1 MIVSIVFCFLM
12 SLVITFFVLA
22 GNGFSLI
29 SIFYGIFLLILYSGM
44 TFSEARKKGSSSI
57 FRRIFLITFAVL
69 FCISFIG
76 TLFDE
81 RGSMAI
87 TNEAM
92 ASSELPFCHIAI
104 PQVLLPFLITNSIIF
119 PARVTGHYTSIASM
133 LGLWLIFTLTIGRG
147 WCGWVCFYG
156 GWDEAFS
163 HASKKKRLNLLS
175 RNKEIRDFQFGFF
188 FFIVL
193 ACIGTMSAVYCSW
206 FCPFKLV
213 TEFNPMTTIPGL
225 IGGVLFI
232 GLFLGLAVIL
242 PLVTKRRT
250 QCSTLCPFDA
260 FASLTDRVSI
270 FKMEIDTEKCIGCL
284 KCANACPFGALDI
297 ETIRQKKG
305 APELTCAKCGEC
317 VSVCPANAISYQFR
331 FASKCKIPAPSSK
344 FEKVIRS
351 FLDPANLFRF
361 VAFTFG
367 TVMSGSF
374 AVDSISRILASL

>member
-133 LGLWLIFTLTIGRG
+133 LGLWLIFTLTLGRG
-147 WCGWVCFYG
+147 W
-156 GWDEAFS
+156 
-163 HASKKKRLNLLS
+163 
-175 RNKEIRDFQFGFF
+175 
-188 FFIVL
+188 
-193 ACIGTMSAVYCSW
+193 
-206 FCPFKLV
+206 
-213 TEFNPMTTIPGL
+213 
-225 IGGVLFI
+225 
-232 GLFLGLAVIL
+232 
-242 PLVTKRRT
+242 
-250 QCSTLCPFDA
+250 
-260 FASLTDRVSI
+260 
-270 FKMEIDTEKCIGCL
+270 
-284 KCANACPFGALDI
+284 
-297 ETIRQKKG
+297 
-305 APELTCAKCGEC
+305 
-317 VSVCPANAISYQFR
+317 
-331 FASKCKIPAPSSK
+331 
-344 FEKVIRS
+344 
-351 FLDPANLFRF
+351 
-361 VAFTFG
+361 
-367 TVMSGSF
+367 
-374 AVDSISRILASL
+374 